1 MPTEHFESFYA
12 KLDDDPMNAAQASV
26 VSMQVTKRR
35 VHDNGDAV
43 PLSPQSLN
51 WAGLAVI
58 MSDADLL
65 LLKAA
70 VDAEVTARAL

>member
-12 KLDDDPMNAAQASV
+12 KLETDPLDAAQASV

-43 PLSPQSLN
+43 ALSPQSLD
-51 WAGLAVI
+51 WAGLAEL
-58 MSDADLL
+58 MSDDDLTA
-65 LLKAA
+65 LKAA
-70 VDAEVTARAL
+70 VDAEVTSRGI